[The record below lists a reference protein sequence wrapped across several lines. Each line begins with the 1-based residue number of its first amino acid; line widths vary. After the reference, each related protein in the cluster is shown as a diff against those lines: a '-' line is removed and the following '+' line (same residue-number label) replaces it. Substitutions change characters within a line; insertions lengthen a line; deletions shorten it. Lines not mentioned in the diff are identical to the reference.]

1 MCACIMYP
9 PSLSGLFT
17 AHEYKMI
24 QCAVVL
30 VNKSQVYTKGVETF
44 IGDIS
49 LELLARWH
57 IKQLGIYFMLAN
69 GHFDSCTVCLMQVW

>member
-1 MCACIMYP
+1 
-9 PSLSGLFT
+9 
-17 AHEYKMI
+17 MI

-57 IKQLGIYFMLAN
+57 IKQLGI
-69 GHFDSCTVCLMQVW
+69 SCWQMVTLIAVLYV